1 MPLFKLDEYEKKR
14 REKIKKSTAP
24 TPRRRINLNLL
35 MAVQLMRSMGAG
47 QVGRRPVISWEVAYT
62 ASIKSQAASK

>member
-1 MPLFKLDEYEKKR
+1 MPLFKLDEYEKKKKR
-14 REKIKKSTAP
+14 KRKSTAP